1 MLNNKIISIEW
12 VGPTLSPLAT
22 SVAMGGVSGVIFV
35 AVTVSIHKTA
45 KKAMKTMQEC
55 EHW

>member
-35 AVTVSIHKTA
+35 AVTVSIHKKA